1 MEGGEDEVCNILA
14 TLVAPFFPASF
25 FSRAAITS
33 SVVVIFLLSPEAR
46 DSTLVTGSS

>member
-25 FSRAAITS
+25 SSRAAVTS